1 MKGYEL
7 YEYLKD
13 RGALDQE
20 IYVGTRNGSILSRLY
35 EEDVA
40 LVYADETNEGD
51 VVMILV

>member
-1 MKGYEL
+1 MTGFEL
-7 YEYLKD
+7 VKLLSH

-40 LVYADETNEGD
+40 LVYSDETNEGD